1 MISVLFWLSVLNL
14 FVYSSYALRIEA
26 MVLEREFSPSCASL
40 QDDMKIIRRA
50 TKGN

>member
-1 MISVLFWLSVLNL
+1 
-14 FVYSSYALRIEA
+14 

-50 TKGN
+50 TKGNEACWDMPNTLGFVSVLISLHYEE